1 LNDALN
7 AAISMSLKLKEEMN
21 HFLLLDVLINDDD
34 FGLNIE
40 SGTFG
45 KNITKE
51 VIGSLTLSF
60 LSRQDTMKKSL

>member
-1 LNDALN
+1 
-7 AAISMSLKLKEEMN
+7 MN

-40 SGTFG
+40 SKTFA

-60 LSRQDTMKKSL
+60 LS